1 MGTGKIMFQG
11 RSNNHMLKLMQEVKG
26 KIPHKMI
33 KKGLLGE
40 TFFDED
46 GKFLSVEIDQLSKQE
61 VTKRYLYTE
70 RPNKD
75 LKDMLL
81 GDLPKPEG
89 EEMKKLDQLRD
100 FLDKA
105 LMLDPSKRLTVEQAL
120 SHPFLRG
127 Y

>member
-1 MGTGKIMFQG
+1 MFQG

-26 KIPHKMI
+26 KIAQKMI

-46 GKFLSVEIDQLSKQE
+46 SKFLSVEIDPVSKQE

-70 RPNKD
+70 KPNKD
-75 LKDMLL
+75 LKEMLL
-81 GDLPKPEG
+81 GDLPRPDH
-89 EEMKKLDQLRD
+89 EEMKKVDQLCD
-100 FLDKA
+100 FLHKA

-120 SHPFLRG
+120 NHPFLRHA
-127 Y
+127 